1 MIKLTKNELKKQ
13 KDNLKRF
20 NKYLPTLKLK
30 QQQLQTML
38 QKIHHEVE
46 LLQKKYEEF
55 HRSIGSWIAVFGDE
69 NAQRISDYIED
80 TRIQK
85 SIQNIAGVDI
95 PIYEDLHV
103 TITEY
108 DLIETPLWFDKGLET
123 LIAVLKILAEIQV
136 LEEQYSLIEQELRT
150 TIQRVNLFEKVKIP
164 DTKHNIRVIQIY
176 LGDQQTAAV
185 VRGKITKGRI
195 VGE

>member
-20 NKYLPTLKLK
+20 QKYLPTLKLK

-38 QKIHHEVE
+38 QKILHDIEE
-46 LLQKKYEEF
+46 LRLEYEGFFE
-55 HRSIGSWIAVFGDE
+55 SVQPWLGVFGDE
-69 NAQRISDYIED
+69 VATTLDDFIED
-80 TRIQK
+80 TEIQQ

-95 PIYEDLHV
+95 PIYEDLKV
-103 TITEY
+103 IVSEY
-108 DLIETPLWFDKGLET
+108 DLVDTPLWIDAGLEA
-123 LIAVLKILAEIQV
+123 LIRVLKILAQIQI
-136 LEEQYSLIEQELRT
+136 LEEQYRCIEQELRT

-185 VRGKITKGRI
+185 VRGKITKARI
-195 VGE
+195 VEV

>member
-20 NKYLPTLKLK
+20 EKYLPTLKLK

-38 QKIHHEVE
+38 QKILHDIEE
-46 LLQKKYEEF
+46 LRLEYEEF
-55 HRSIGSWIAVFGDE
+55 FESVQPWLGVFGDE
-69 NAQRISDYIED
+69 VATTLDDFIED
-80 TRIQK
+80 TEIQQ

-95 PIYEDLHV
+95 PIYEDLKV
-103 TITEY
+103 IVSEY
-108 DLIETPLWFDKGLET
+108 DLVDTPLWIDAGLEA
-123 LIAVLKILAEIQV
+123 LIRVLKILAQIQI
-136 LEEQYSLIEQELRT
+136 LEEQYRCIEQELRT

-185 VRGKITKGRI
+185 VRGKITKARI
-195 VGE
+195 VEV